1 MDNLQVVKKKVGL
14 FHVGHQWRD
23 KQMFIVG
30 FGLIGMFG
38 LGTYFGMLLE
48 RKKAVRRQME
58 EAHGQ

>member
-1 MDNLQVVKKKVGL
+1 
-14 FHVGHQWRD
+14 
-23 KQMFIVG
+23 MFIVG

-48 RKKAVRRQME
+48 RKKAVKRQME